1 MVGPI
6 AVLGAGSWG
15 TALAL
20 HLAQNGNDVLLWGHD
35 PQHVQALLKQKEN
48 KRYIPG
54 FPFPDTLTATSS
66 LYEAL
71 TVAKDVLLA
80 IPSHAFRDAIEKI
93 KEIDA
98 SRPWRLVW
106 VTKGLDPM
114 SGDFFHAM
122 IRRALPDARLAVLS
136 GPSFALEVARRI
148 PTAVTLAVDDPQ
160 WEQDLIQRFHG
171 PSFRLY
177 TTDDFVGVQLGGVL
191 KNIIAI
197 GVGIADG
204 LGNGANTRCALIAR
218 GLSEMRRLGAAM
230 GAKSETFMGL
240 SGLGD
245 LVLSC
250 TDDQSRNRR
259 FGLMVGQGISI
270 NDAISNIGQVVEGIK
285 NARVIASLAEQH
297 HVDMPICEQVNA
309 ILENRITPYEA
320 VGALILRSQKKEA

>member
-1 MVGPI
+1 MLGPI

-35 PQHVQALLKQKEN
+35 PQHVRALLKQKEN

-54 FPFPDTLTATSS
+54 FPFPDTLTATAS
-66 LYEAL
+66 LTEAL
-71 TVAKDVLLA
+71 AVARDVLLA
-80 IPSHAFRDAIEKI
+80 IPSHAFKDTLEKI
-93 KEIDA
+93 KQVDCHRA
-98 SRPWRLVW
+98 WRLIW
-106 VTKGLDPM
+106 VTKGLA
-114 SGDFFHAM
+114 STGDFFHTM
-122 IRRALPDARLAVLS
+122 IQNTLPNVQMAVLS
-136 GPSFALEVARRI
+136 GPSFALEVAQRI
-148 PTAVTLAVDDPQ
+148 PTAVTLAVNDAQ
-160 WEQDLIQRFHG
+160 WEQDLITRFHG

-177 TTDDFVGVQLGGVL
+177 TTSDFIGVQLGGVL

-204 LGNGANTRCALIAR
+204 LGNGANTRCALITR
-218 GLSEMRRLGAAM
+218 GLSEMRRLGAAL

-259 FGLMVGQGISI
+259 FGLMLGQGITMS
-270 NDAISNIGQVVEGIK
+270 NAIANIGQVVEGIK
-285 NARVIASLAEQH
+285 NAQWIVTLAKQH
-297 HVDMPICEQVNA
+297 GVDMPICEQVNA
-309 ILENRITPYEA
+309 ILEHRITPYEA
-320 VGALILRSQKKEA
+320 VGALILRSQKKEV

>member
-1 MVGPI
+1 MGPI

-20 HLAQNGNDVLLWGHD
+20 HLAQNGNEVLLWGHD
-35 PQHVQALLKQKEN
+35 PQHVHALLKQKEN

-54 FPFPDTLTATSS
+54 FPFPDTLTATAS
-66 LYEAL
+66 LKEAL
-71 TVAKDVLLA
+71 KEARDVLLA
-80 IPSHAFRDAIEKI
+80 IPSHAFQDTIEKI
-93 KEIDA
+93 KQIDA
-98 SRPWRLVW
+98 NRPWRLVW
-106 VTKGLDPM
+106 VTKGLVPNT
-114 SGDFFHAM
+114 GDFFHTL
-122 IRRALPDARLAVLS
+122 IRQTLQDTQLAVLS
-136 GPSFALEVARRI
+136 GPSFALEVAHRI
-148 PTAVTLAVDDPQ
+148 PTAVTLAVEDAQ
-160 WEQDLIQRFHG
+160 WEQDLITRFHG

-177 TTDDFVGVQLGGVL
+177 TTNDFIGVQLGGVL
-191 KNIIAI
+191 KNIVAI

-204 LGNGANTRCALIAR
+204 LGNGANTRCALITR

-259 FGLMVGQGISI
+259 FGLMLGQGLGISE
-270 NDAISNIGQVVEGIK
+270 AIANIGQVVEGIK
-285 NARVIASLAEQH
+285 NARLIANLAKKYG
-297 HVDMPICEQVNA
+297 VDMPICEQVNA
-309 ILENRITPYEA
+309 ILENQITPPEA

>member
-1 MVGPI
+1 MLGPI

-20 HLAQNGNDVLLWGHD
+20 HLAQNGNDVLLWGHN
-35 PQHVQALLKQKEN
+35 PQHVHALLKQKEN

-54 FPFPDTLTATSS
+54 FPFPDTLTATAS
-66 LYEAL
+66 LKEAL
-71 TVAKDVLLA
+71 TVARDVLLA
-80 IPSHAFRDAIEKI
+80 IPSHAFQDTLDKI
-93 KEIDA
+93 KQIDQD
-98 SRPWRLVW
+98 RPWRLIW
-106 VTKGLDPM
+106 VTKGLAP
-114 SGDFFHAM
+114 STGDFFHMM
-122 IRRALPDARLAVLS
+122 IQNTLPNVQMAVLS
-136 GPSFALEVARRI
+136 GPSFAVEVAQRI
-148 PTAVTLAVDDPQ
+148 PTAVTLAVNDAQ
-160 WEQDLIQRFHG
+160 WEQDLITRFHG

-177 TTDDFVGVQLGGVL
+177 TTNDFVGVQLGGIV

-218 GLSEMRRLGAAM
+218 GLSEMRRLGAAL

-259 FGLMVGQGISI
+259 FGLMLGQGMTM
-270 NDAISNIGQVVEGIK
+270 NNAIANIGQVVEGIK
-285 NARVIASLAEQH
+285 NTHLIVNLAKQH
-297 HVDMPICEQVNA
+297 GVDMPICEQIHA
-309 ILENRITPYEA
+309 ILEDRITPYEA